1 MDGYC
6 SERVG
11 GNIYIYGASPES
23 APVRKKS
30 RCLQLTKLPIASFAS
45 SILSSDHSTLVTTG
59 RVATYQDPR
68 RIPAGFPTGG
78 RVFHDVELLTDR
90 TLISSKKK
98 GNNSDKEKDKDLS
111 DAFSAPDLP
120 SPPVPVLPSVV
131 VSTPGFKALSPLSLD
146 PEDTVILRARVIRF
160 RYLTGKGST
169 DADNVFATL
178 RRLVE
183 RISNPCASEKE
194 VGNVEGTRNALYIGA
209 HVRVKL

>member
-1 MDGYC
+1 MMGGYC
-6 SERVG
+6 SEQVG
-11 GNIYIYGASPES
+11 GNIYTVHSG
-23 APVRKKS
+23 VRTCPKEITL
-30 RCLQLTKLPIASFAS
+30 CLQLTKPPIASFAS

-120 SPPVPVLPSVV
+120 SPSVPVLPAVV
-131 VSTPGFKALSPLSLD
+131 ASIPGFKKPSSHSLD
-146 PEDTVILRARVIRF
+146 PEDVVTLRARIIRF
-160 RYLTGKGST
+160 RYLTCKEST
-169 DADNVFATL
+169 DTDNAFATL
-178 RRLVE
+178 RRLTE
-183 RISNPCASEKE
+183 RIPMCQRERL
-194 VGNVEGTRNALYIGA
+194 GLG
-209 HVRVKL
+209 